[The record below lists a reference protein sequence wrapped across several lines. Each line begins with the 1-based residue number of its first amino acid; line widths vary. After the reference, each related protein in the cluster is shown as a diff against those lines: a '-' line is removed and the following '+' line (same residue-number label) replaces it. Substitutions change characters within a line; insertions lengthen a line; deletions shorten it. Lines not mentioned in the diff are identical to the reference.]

1 MSDTLVLMSRTTIA
15 IQTETRA
22 RLKAGAESESQTI
35 DAFLQTLLDEH
46 ERTRFWRSFGDV
58 TPATYAAETRAD
70 GDMLD
75 ESFLV
80 EAHDIATE
88 ER

>member
-1 MSDTLVLMSRTTIA
+1 MSDTLVPMSRTTIA

-46 ERTRFWRSFGDV
+46 ERSRFWGSFQDL
-58 TPATYAAETRAD
+58 TPGRYAAETSRD
-70 GDMLD
+70 GDALD
-75 ESFLV
+75 ETFLA
-80 EAHDIATE
+80 EPHDIVTD